1 MTPHCPVKFGTDGW
15 RAVIGEDYTFEN
27 IRLVAQATADYFARK
42 QTRTTRKRMVVGYD
56 RRFLSDEFAQTTA
69 EVLTGNGYEVLLS
82 DRPVPTPAVSWH
94 TARQKARAGIMIT
107 ASHNPA
113 RFNGFKIKLHHGGP
127 ADPNTCRAI
136 EQNLQKRPVKQLTP
150 IKAKRRKLLR
160 TSNLL
165 PKYFSALK
173 RLVNFDLIQKT
184 KLHFAHEALFG
195 VGAGCFDQILEG
207 TQCTVRTFNADH
219 DPNFGGLNPEP
230 IERNYVLSQRELK
243 RKRADFCLVT
253 DGDAD
258 RIGGMMGD
266 GQLLTTHQ
274 IICLLLRHF
283 IKNRKGQGRAVK
295 ALTTTSMVDVMCK
308 RHGLSL
314 TETGVG
320 FKYICEEMLQGDVL
334 LGFEESGGIGFPGHV
349 PERDGILAGLMILE
363 LLATERTPLTKLL
376 SELTQDYGHF
386 AYDRI
391 DTHYPLE
398 KRAHLMQF
406 AAANAPKDLLGS
418 PIDKIQTFDGVKY
431 TARCGSWLML
441 RGSGTEP
448 VLRIYAE
455 GPTQPCVARLLDM
468 GQSIA
473 NRANR

>member
-56 RRFLSDEFAQTTA
+56 RRFLSNEFAQTTA

-94 TARQKARAGIMIT
+94 TAKQKARAGIMIT

-127 ADPNTCRAI
+127 ADPNTGRAI
-136 EQNLQKRPVKQLTP
+136 EQCLQKRPVKQLAP
-150 IKAKRRKLLR
+150 IKAKGQKLLR

-173 RLVNFDLIQKT
+173 RLVDFDLIQKT

-219 DPNFGGLNPEP
+219 DPTFGGLNPEP

-386 AYDRI
+386 SYDRI
-391 DTHYPLE
+391 DTHYPFE
-398 KRAHLMQF
+398 KRAHLMKF
-406 AAANAPKDLLGS
+406 AAANPPKDLLGS
-418 PIDKIQTFDGVKY
+418 PIDKTQTFDGVKY